1 MADTSFTIDVAAKAA
16 GVDTAAAAV
25 DRLAK
30 HLTAADTAASQ
41 AAEALSAGEAS
52 YRQAE
57 AAADAS
63 AKSLERLSLK
73 ALDLQSKMQA
83 AMDAGDESKFWRLA
97 GAAND
102 LVDQHAKAN
111 AVFDDAKS
119 KLDAEA
125 TALDGLR
132 MASKGAADQQQQLA
146 KAHQDSVSHLE
157 KATAAADDFRKAQA
171 KAGENT
177 EKALGG
183 IKKLG
188 GPLGN
193 LANTAEDA
201 IEGFGKM
208 SESIGLTGT
217 IAVGASVAVLALA
230 AAAVAAAYQLGKVT
244 LWAVKL
250 ADKEKRLDKITEKFK
265 KHTDGLFSKLKIKPL
280 LDGMEDLVDLFD
292 ETTVTGRAIK
302 VVFESLF
309 QPLIDGIVSFIPKM
323 RTAFIQFEIL
333 VLKALIAIKP
343 FGSTI
348 VFAAQVVWELSKA
361 VLYGLAV
368 GLAAA
373 VVTALAFWSA
383 MKAVYTAVV
392 DAYTAVVGFAKGVY
406 DYFASTPL
414 DQIGIDLIMGL
425 ARGITSAGGFVL
437 KAITGV
443 VSSAI
448 DGAKSLLGIASP
460 SKVFAEIGMHT
471 AEGMAVGVED
481 GTSSTQ
487 GALENLVAPPA
498 APAQASGGSGSAP
511 SLAGATFIF
520 QGVQGAEDAVARFE
534 ELLTRFAE
542 GDLAQL
548 GGAVPA

>member
-368 GLAAA
+368 GLGAA
-373 VVTALAFWSA
+373 VITALAFWSA
-383 MKAVYTAVV
+383 MKAVYTAVT
-392 DAYTAVVGFAKGVY
+392 DAYTA
-406 DYFASTPL
+406 FASTPL